1 MYELE
6 KILPEDQFVG
16 IMSRFSIDTAQAW
29 LEEVKD
35 LVGAPCYDSMKEA
48 FQEQEEKNRKKM
60 SEMNCLA
67 ELKACGSRETKF
79 QLKIGADRYPN
90 VDMENVDDVFT
101 GYFVGV

>member
-16 IMSRFSIDTAQAW
+16 IMSKFSIDTAQSW
-29 LEEVKD
+29 VEEVKD

-48 FQEQEEKNRKKM
+48 FLEQEEEHRKKM

-67 ELKACGSRETKF
+67 ERKARGSRETKF
-79 QLKIGADRYPN
+79 QLKIGADRFPR
-90 VDMENVDDVFT
+90 VTAESVDDVFT